1 VRTRTEPAQERGR
14 PQGTPLA
21 SEDGLFDFRRTRSFT
36 TEYVATFYGD
46 HPPTEDERAVLAFL
60 TAHAGRITGQPRML
74 EVGCGP
80 TVHHVF
86 PFVPYVSAVDM
97 ADYLPE
103 NLAAVRGWQTR
114 APGAYSW
121 RQYARLALELQDR
134 PATDA
139 EADRLEADARAR
151 IARLLSCD
159 LKRPA
164 ILARRRTYPVVG
176 AFYCTEE
183 VGISIPRW
191 ECVMEHLSRTVSPGG
206 MLFLSC
212 LRDTDFYLVGETRYP
227 CACITEEDLRRALPI
242 LGFDMA
248 ASVIESVTLESQ
260 RESGL
265 VGVVLAAARKRT

>member
-1 VRTRTEPAQERGR
+1 MLEHPRQRRR
-14 PQGTPLA
+14 PHGASLA

-46 HPPTEDERAVLAFL
+46 HPPTEDERAVLSFL
-60 TAHAGRITGQPRML
+60 TTHAGRITGRPRML

-80 TVHHVF
+80 TIHHVF

-103 NLAAVRGWQTR
+103 NLGAVRRWQTR

-121 RQYARLALELQDR
+121 RQYARLAVELQSR
-134 PATDA
+134 EAT
-139 EADRLEADARAR
+139 EEEVDRLEADARAR
-151 IARLLSCD
+151 IGRLLSCD

-164 ILARRRTYPVVG
+164 ILAGRDTYPVVG

-191 ECVMEHLSRTVSPGG
+191 ESVMEHLCRTVRPGG

-212 LRDTDFYLVGETRYP
+212 LRDTDFYLVGDTRYP
-227 CACITEEDLRRALPI
+227 CACITEDDLRRALPI

-248 ASVIESVTLESQ
+248 ASAVESVTLESQ
-260 RESGL
+260 REAGL

>member
-1 VRTRTEPAQERGR
+1 VS
-14 PQGTPLA
+14 TPLVP
-21 SEDGLFDFRRTRSFT
+21 EDGLFDFRRTRSFT

-60 TAHAGRITGQPRML
+60 TTHAGRITGRPRML

-80 TVHHVF
+80 TIHHVF

-103 NLAAVRGWQTR
+103 NLAAVRRWQTR

-121 RQYARLALELQDR
+121 RQYARLAVELQAR
-134 PATDA
+134 QATD
-139 EADRLEADARAR
+139 EEVDRLEANARAC
-151 IARLLSCD
+151 IGRLRPCD
-159 LKRPA
+159 LKQPA
-164 ILARRRTYPVVG
+164 VLEGRETYPVVG

-191 ECVMEHLSRTVSPGG
+191 ESVMENLGRTVSPGG

-212 LRDTDFYLVGETRYP
+212 LQDTDFYMVGETRYP
-227 CACITEEDLRRALPI
+227 CARITETNVRHALSS
-242 LGFDMA
+242 LGFDME
-248 ASVIESVTLESQ
+248 ASAIESVTLESQ
-260 RESGL
+260 RDAGL
-265 VGVVLAAARKRT
+265 VGVVLAAARKRLSA